1 MEDKKS
7 KDKYYQNN
15 TNENIR
21 NLNNNGKNEVTRLN
35 F

>member
-7 KDKYYQNN
+7 KAKYYQNS

-21 NLNNNGKNEVTRLN
+21 NLNNNGKNEVTRFN

>member
-7 KDKYYQNN
+7 KAKYYQNN
-15 TNENIR
+15 TNENIS
-21 NLNNNGKNEVTRLN
+21 NLNSYKKNEVTRLN

>member
-7 KDKYYQNN
+7 KGKYYENG
-15 TNENIR
+15 TNENIH
-21 NLNNNGKNEVTRLN
+21 NLNSYGKNEVTRLN

>member
-7 KDKYYQNN
+7 KAKYYQNN
-15 TNENIR
+15 TNENIG
-21 NLNNNGKNEVTRLN
+21 NLNSYKKNEVTRLN

>member
-1 MEDKKS
+1 MDDKKS
-7 KDKYYQNN
+7 KDKYYQNK

-21 NLNNNGKNEVTRLN
+21 NLNNNGKNKVTRFN